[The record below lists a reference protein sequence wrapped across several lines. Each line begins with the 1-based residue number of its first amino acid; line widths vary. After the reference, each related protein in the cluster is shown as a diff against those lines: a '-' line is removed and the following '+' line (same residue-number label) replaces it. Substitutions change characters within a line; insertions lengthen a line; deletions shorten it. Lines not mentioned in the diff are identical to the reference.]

1 MISIPLIKQHNLNL
15 YQAPPLKSPAIQEQA
30 PGKKRITFLGQTYP
44 AIYFT
49 GNFKSTKENAVTIPL
64 KPRPIID
71 NSRPIMTAQMRAHL
85 DKIYHNYETSLH
97 EISKLDIAR
106 AVKNIE
112 QTTNYSRGEIL
123 KAMQQATQFGNFN
136 SIKIISKALKDNHV
150 GTIELKSTENEK
162 IFNAQNFGLNRAMH
176 YLINKKGM
184 GDLYNEEDFNF
195 ALFLDTNSI
204 RNVKPE
210 VKKSTIENLKLKR
223 YAKPPETPATKY
235 FILSGFDKGINFLDR
250 SKDLETVTLEF
261 LKDKDTDKEL
271 KYKLKKLGKQP
282 IVIKNENPQTIDG
295 IYNQLKPEKMSEK
308 ELNATIDAALL
319 TVFPFSQYLRN
330 NAKDDVLQYVDN
342 SLIVFTPETIS
353 KNLTQIHNQILE
365 FNTERGREPKDILY
379 CITDTEKSFDLVNYQ
394 MQHQHKIPSNQ
405 FIYFNEL
412 LHDMEKPYINN
423 KTIVFLDDCSIS
435 GASLA
440 DTYLVLDDLE
450 FNYEI
455 PDSDIVFA
463 PIYITKNAHKNIQET
478 MEKLHRTHKDKI
490 IYGTKET
497 KSWSDNIKDLQQL
510 NQVIG
515 RKIFSISKD
524 SSKPCIIYPYMA
536 PDNNC
541 EFAASLA
548 ILHDITH
555 NEPMNSCDRKTY
567 LKRIQS
573 YSNISELIHILTRK
587 LLNNVNLDAD

>member
-1 MISIPLIKQHNLNL
+1 
-15 YQAPPLKSPAIQEQA
+15 
-30 PGKKRITFLGQTYP
+30 
-44 AIYFT
+44 
-49 GNFKSTKENAVTIPL
+49 
-64 KPRPIID
+64 
-71 NSRPIMTAQMRAHL
+71 MTAQMRAHL
-85 DKIYHNYETSLH
+85 DKIYHDYETSLH

-106 AVKNIE
+106 AVKNLE
-112 QTTNYSRGEIL
+112 QTTNYSRSEIL
-123 KAMQQATQFGNFN
+123 RAMQQATQFGNFN
-136 SIKIISKALKDNHV
+136 SLKIISKALRDNKI
-150 GTIELKSTENEK
+150 GTLNPDFKENFSAIKSPNL
-162 IFNAQNFGLNRAMH
+162 GLNKSLN
-176 YLINKKGM
+176 YLILRKDMEK
-184 GDLYNEEDFNF
+184 LYDDKDFSCGI
-195 ALFLDTNSI
+195 LLDSNSI
-204 RNVKPE
+204 HE
-210 VKKSTIENLKLKR
+210 VKTAIKNPTNKNLKLKR

-261 LKDKDTDKEL
+261 LKNKDTDKEL
-271 KYKLKKLGKQP
+271 KEKLAKLGQKA
-282 IVIKNENPQTIDG
+282 IIIENENPPTVES
-295 IYNQLKPEKMSEK
+295 IYNQLKPEKMTKE

-319 TVFPFSQYLRN
+319 TVFPFSQYLQN
-330 NAKDDVLQYVDN
+330 NTKDDVLQYVDN

-353 KNLTQIHNQILE
+353 KNLTQMHNQILK
-365 FNTERGREPKDILY
+365 FNAERGREPKDIIY
-379 CITDTEKSFDLVNYQ
+379 CITETEKSFDLVNYQ

-405 FIYFNEL
+405 FINFNEL

-440 DTYLVLDDLE
+440 DTYLALNDLG

-497 KSWSDNIKDLQQL
+497 KNWSDNIKDLQQL

-515 RKIFSISKD
+515 RNIFSISKD
-524 SSKPCIIYPYMA
+524 RSKPCIIYPYMA

-548 ILHDITH
+548 LLHDITH
-555 NEPMNSCDRKTY
+555 NEPMNSCDRETY

-573 YSNISELIHILTRK
+573 YSGLSELIHILTRK
-587 LLNNVNLDAD
+587 LLNNVDLDAD

>member
-15 YQAPPLKSPAIQEQA
+15 YQAPSLKSPAIQEQA
-30 PGKKRITFLGQTYP
+30 SGEKQTTSLGQTYP

-85 DKIYHNYETSLH
+85 DKIYHDYETSLH

-106 AVKNIE
+106 AVKNLE

-136 SIKIISKALKDNHV
+136 SIKVISKALKDNHV
-150 GTIELKSTENEK
+150 GTIELKPTENER
-162 IFNAQNFGLNRAMH
+162 IFNDQNFGLNRAMH

-184 GDLYNEEDFNF
+184 GDLYNGEDFNV
-195 ALFLDTNSI
+195 ALFLDINSI

-282 IVIKNENPQTIDG
+282 IVIKNENPQTIEG

-308 ELNATIDAALL
+308 ELSATIDAALL

-353 KNLTQIHNQILE
+353 KNLTQMHNQILK
-365 FNTERGREPKDILY
+365 FNAERGREPKDIIY
-379 CITDTEKSFDLVNYQ
+379 CIIETEKSFDLVNYQ

-405 FIYFNEL
+405 FINFNEL

-440 DTYLVLDDLE
+440 DTYLALSDLG

-497 KSWSDNIKDLQQL
+497 KNWSDNIKDLQHL

-515 RKIFSISKD
+515 RNIFSISKD
-524 SSKPCIIYPYMA
+524 RSKPCIIYPYMA

-548 ILHDITH
+548 LLHDITH
-555 NEPMNSCDRKTY
+555 NEPMNSCDRETY

-573 YSNISELIHILTRK
+573 YSYMSELIHILTRK
-587 LLNNVNLDAD
+587 LLNNVDLDAD

>member
-1 MISIPLIKQHNLNL
+1 MISISPIKWHNLNL

-30 PGKKRITFLGQTYP
+30 SGEKQITSLGQTYP

-49 GNFKSTKENAVTIPL
+49 GKFNQTNKDIKEVKHVELDT
-64 KPRPIID
+64 
-71 NSRPIMTAQMRAHL
+71 SRPIMTAQMRAHL
-85 DKIYHNYETSLH
+85 DKIYHDYETSLH
-97 EISKLDIAR
+97 EISKLDITQ
-106 AVKNIE
+106 AVNNIKKS
-112 QTTNYSRGEIL
+112 TNYSRKEIL
-123 KAMQQATQFGNFN
+123 TAMQQATQFGNFN
-136 SIKIISKALKDNHV
+136 SLKIISKALRDNKI
-150 GTIELKSTENEK
+150 GTLNPDFKENFSAIKSPNL
-162 IFNAQNFGLNRAMH
+162 GLNKSLN
-176 YLINKKGM
+176 YLILRKDMEK
-184 GDLYNEEDFNF
+184 LYDDKDFSCGI
-195 ALFLDTNSI
+195 LLDSNSI
-204 RNVKPE
+204 HE
-210 VKKSTIENLKLKR
+210 VKTAIKNPTNKNLKLKR

-261 LKDKDTDKEL
+261 LKNKDTDKEL
-271 KYKLKKLGKQP
+271 KEKLAKLGQKA
-282 IVIKNENPQTIDG
+282 IIIENENPPTVES
-295 IYNQLKPEKMSEK
+295 IYNQLKPEKMTKE

-319 TVFPFSQYLRN
+319 TVFPFSQYLQN
-330 NAKDDVLQYVDN
+330 NTKDDVLQYVDN

-353 KNLTQIHNQILE
+353 KNLTQMHNQILK
-365 FNTERGREPKDILY
+365 FNAERGREPKDIIY
-379 CITDTEKSFDLVNYQ
+379 CIIETEKSFDLVNYQ

-405 FIYFNEL
+405 FINFNEL

-440 DTYLVLDDLE
+440 DTYLALDDLG

-497 KSWSDNIKDLQQL
+497 KNWSDNIKDLQQL

-515 RKIFSISKD
+515 RNIFSISKD
-524 SSKPCIIYPYMA
+524 RSKPCIIYPYMA

-548 ILHDITH
+548 LLHDITH
-555 NEPMNSCDRKTY
+555 NEPMNSCDRETY

-573 YSNISELIHILTRK
+573 YSGLSELIHILTRK
-587 LLNNVNLDAD
+587 LLNNVDLDAD

>member
-30 PGKKRITFLGQTYP
+30 PGEKQNTFLGQTYP

-112 QTTNYSRGEIL
+112 QTTNYSRSEIL

-136 SIKIISKALKDNHV
+136 SIKIISKALKDSHV
-150 GTIELKSTENEK
+150 GTIELKPTENER
-162 IFNAQNFGLNRAMH
+162 IFNDQNFGLNRAMH

-184 GDLYNEEDFNF
+184 GDLYNGEDFNF
-195 ALFLDTNSI
+195 ALFLDINSI

-261 LKDKDTDKEL
+261 LKNKDTDKKL
-271 KYKLKKLGKQP
+271 KDKLKKLGKQP

-353 KNLTQIHNQILE
+353 KNLTQMHNQILE

-440 DTYLVLDDLE
+440 DTYLVLDDLG

-497 KSWSDNIKDLQQL
+497 K
-510 NQVIG
+510 
-515 RKIFSISKD
+515 
-524 SSKPCIIYPYMA
+524 
-536 PDNNC
+536 
-541 EFAASLA
+541 
-548 ILHDITH
+548 
-555 NEPMNSCDRKTY
+555 
-567 LKRIQS
+567 
-573 YSNISELIHILTRK
+573 K
-587 LLNNVNLDAD
+587 LV

>member
-1 MISIPLIKQHNLNL
+1 M
-15 YQAPPLKSPAIQEQA
+15 
-30 PGKKRITFLGQTYP
+30 
-44 AIYFT
+44 
-49 GNFKSTKENAVTIPL
+49 
-64 KPRPIID
+64 
-71 NSRPIMTAQMRAHL
+71 
-85 DKIYHNYETSLH
+85 
-97 EISKLDIAR
+97 
-106 AVKNIE
+106 
-112 QTTNYSRGEIL
+112 
-123 KAMQQATQFGNFN
+123 
-136 SIKIISKALKDNHV
+136 
-150 GTIELKSTENEK
+150 
-162 IFNAQNFGLNRAMH
+162 
-176 YLINKKGM
+176 
-184 GDLYNEEDFNF
+184 
-195 ALFLDTNSI
+195 
-204 RNVKPE
+204 
-210 VKKSTIENLKLKR
+210 
-223 YAKPPETPATKY
+223 
-235 FILSGFDKGINFLDR
+235 
-250 SKDLETVTLEF
+250 
-261 LKDKDTDKEL
+261 
-271 KYKLKKLGKQP
+271 
-282 IVIKNENPQTIDG
+282 
-295 IYNQLKPEKMSEK
+295 
-308 ELNATIDAALL
+308 
-319 TVFPFSQYLRN
+319 
-330 NAKDDVLQYVDN
+330 
-342 SLIVFTPETIS
+342 
-353 KNLTQIHNQILE
+353 HNQILE

-405 FIYFNEL
+405 FINFNEL

-440 DTYLVLDDLE
+440 DTYLVLDDLG

-497 KSWSDNIKDLQQL
+497 KNWSDNIKDLQQL

-573 YSNISELIHILTRK
+573 YSNMSELIHILTRK

>member
-1 MISIPLIKQHNLNL
+1 MISISPIKWHNLNL
-15 YQAPPLKSPAIQEQA
+15 YQAPSLKSPAIQEQA
-30 PGKKRITFLGQTYP
+30 SGEKQTTFLGQTYP

-49 GNFKSTKENAVTIPL
+49 GKFNQTNKDIKEVKHVELDT
-64 KPRPIID
+64 
-71 NSRPIMTAQMRAHL
+71 SRPILTDEMRAHL
-85 DKIYHNYETSLH
+85 DKIYHDYETSLH

-106 AVKNIE
+106 AVKNLE

-123 KAMQQATQFGNFN
+123 TAMQQATQFGNFN
-136 SIKIISKALKDNHV
+136 SLKIISKALRDNKI
-150 GTIELKSTENEK
+150 GTLNPDFKENFSAIKSPNL
-162 IFNAQNFGLNRAMH
+162 GLNKSLN
-176 YLINKKGM
+176 YLILRKDMEK
-184 GDLYNEEDFNF
+184 LYDDKDFSCGI
-195 ALFLDTNSI
+195 LLDSNSI
-204 RNVKPE
+204 HE
-210 VKKSTIENLKLKR
+210 VKTAIKNPTNKNLKLKR

-261 LKDKDTDKEL
+261 LKNKDTDKEL
-271 KYKLKKLGKQP
+271 KDKLAKLGQKA
-282 IVIKNENPQTIDG
+282 IIIENENPPTVES
-295 IYNQLKPEKMSEK
+295 IYNQLKPEKMTKE

-319 TVFPFSQYLRN
+319 TVFPFSQYLQN
-330 NAKDDVLQYVDN
+330 NTKDDVLQYVDN

-353 KNLTQIHNQILE
+353 KNLTQMHNQILK
-365 FNTERGREPKDILY
+365 FNAERGREPKDIIY
-379 CITDTEKSFDLVNYQ
+379 CIIETEKSFDLVNYQ

-405 FIYFNEL
+405 FIKFNEL

-440 DTYLVLDDLE
+440 DTYLALDDLG

-497 KSWSDNIKDLQQL
+497 KNWSDNIKDLQQL

-515 RKIFSISKD
+515 RNIFSISKD
-524 SSKPCIIYPYMA
+524 RSKPCIIYPYMA

-548 ILHDITH
+548 LLHDITH
-555 NEPMNSCDRKTY
+555 NEPMNSCDRETY

-573 YSNISELIHILTRK
+573 YSYMSELIHILTRK
-587 LLNNVNLDAD
+587 LLNNVDLDAD

>member
-1 MISIPLIKQHNLNL
+1 MISISPIKWHNLNL

-30 PGKKRITFLGQTYP
+30 SGEKQTTFLGQTYP

-49 GNFKSTKENAVTIPL
+49 GNFKSTKENAATIPL

-85 DKIYHNYETSLH
+85 DKIYHDYETSLH

-106 AVKNIE
+106 AVKNLE

-136 SIKIISKALKDNHV
+136 SLKIISKALRDNKI
-150 GTIELKSTENEK
+150 GTLNPDFKENFSAIKSPNL
-162 IFNAQNFGLNRAMH
+162 GLNKSLN
-176 YLINKKGM
+176 YLILRKDMEK
-184 GDLYNEEDFNF
+184 LYDDKDFSCGI
-195 ALFLDTNSI
+195 LLDSNSI
-204 RNVKPE
+204 HE
-210 VKKSTIENLKLKR
+210 VKTAIKNPTNKNLKLKR

-261 LKDKDTDKEL
+261 LKNKDTDKEL
-271 KYKLKKLGKQP
+271 KDKLAKLGQKA
-282 IVIKNENPQTIDG
+282 IIIENENPPTVES
-295 IYNQLKPEKMSEK
+295 IYNQLKPEKMTKE

-319 TVFPFSQYLRN
+319 TVFPFSQYLQN
-330 NAKDDVLQYVDN
+330 NTKDDVLQYVDN

-353 KNLTQIHNQILE
+353 KNLTQMHNQILK
-365 FNTERGREPKDILY
+365 FNAERGREPKDIIY
-379 CITDTEKSFDLVNYQ
+379 CIIETEKSFDLVNYQ

-405 FIYFNEL
+405 FINFNEL

-440 DTYLVLDDLE
+440 DTYLALDDLG

-497 KSWSDNIKDLQQL
+497 KNWSDNIKDLQQL

-515 RKIFSISKD
+515 RNIFSISKD
-524 SSKPCIIYPYMA
+524 RSKPCIIYPYMA

-548 ILHDITH
+548 LLHDITH
-555 NEPMNSCDRKTY
+555 NEPMNSCDRETY

-573 YSNISELIHILTRK
+573 YSDMSELIHILTRK
-587 LLNNVNLDAD
+587 LLNNTDFGED

>member
-1 MISIPLIKQHNLNL
+1 MISISPIKWHNLNL

-30 PGKKRITFLGQTYP
+30 LGEKQITSLGQTYP

-85 DKIYHNYETSLH
+85 DKIYHDYETSLH

-106 AVKNIE
+106 AVKNLE
-112 QTTNYSRGEIL
+112 QTTNYSRSEIL

-136 SIKIISKALKDNHV
+136 SLKIISKALRDNKI
-150 GTIELKSTENEK
+150 GTLNPDFKENFSVIKSPNL
-162 IFNAQNFGLNRAMH
+162 GLNKSLN
-176 YLINKKGM
+176 YLILRKDMEK
-184 GDLYNEEDFNF
+184 LYDDKDFSCGI
-195 ALFLDTNSI
+195 LLDSNSI
-204 RNVKPE
+204 HE
-210 VKKSTIENLKLKR
+210 VKTAIKNPTNKNLKLKR

-261 LKDKDTDKEL
+261 LKNKDTDKEL
-271 KYKLKKLGKQP
+271 KEKLTKLGQKA
-282 IVIKNENPQTIDG
+282 IIIENENPPTVES
-295 IYNQLKPEKMSEK
+295 IYNQLKPEKMTKE

-319 TVFPFSQYLRN
+319 TVFPFSQYLQN
-330 NAKDDVLQYVDN
+330 NTKDDVLQYVDN

-353 KNLTQIHNQILE
+353 KNLTQMHNQILK
-365 FNTERGREPKDILY
+365 FNAERGREPKDIIY
-379 CITDTEKSFDLVNYQ
+379 CIIETEKSFDLVNYQ

-405 FIYFNEL
+405 FINFNEL

-440 DTYLVLDDLE
+440 DTYLALDDLG

-497 KSWSDNIKDLQQL
+497 KNWSDNIKDLQQL

-515 RKIFSISKD
+515 RNIFSISKD
-524 SSKPCIIYPYMA
+524 RSKPCIIYPYMA

-548 ILHDITH
+548 LLHDITH
-555 NEPMNSCDRKTY
+555 NEPMNSCDRETY

-573 YSNISELIHILTRK
+573 YSDMSELIHILTRK
-587 LLNNVNLDAD
+587 LLTNVDLDAD

>member
-1 MISIPLIKQHNLNL
+1 MISISPIKWHNLNL
-15 YQAPPLKSPAIQEQA
+15 YQAPSLKSPAIQEQSS
-30 PGKKRITFLGQTYP
+30 GEKQTTFLGQTYP

-85 DKIYHNYETSLH
+85 DKIYHDYETSLH

-106 AVKNIE
+106 AVKNLE

-136 SIKIISKALKDNHV
+136 SLKIISKALRDNKI
-150 GTIELKSTENEK
+150 GTLNPDFKENFSAIKSPNL
-162 IFNAQNFGLNRAMH
+162 GLNKSLN
-176 YLINKKGM
+176 YLILRKDMEK
-184 GDLYNEEDFNF
+184 LYDDKDFSCGI
-195 ALFLDTNSI
+195 LLDSNSI
-204 RNVKPE
+204 HE
-210 VKKSTIENLKLKR
+210 VKTAIKNPTNKNLKLKR

-261 LKDKDTDKEL
+261 LKNKDTDKEL
-271 KYKLKKLGKQP
+271 KEKLAKLGQKA
-282 IVIKNENPQTIDG
+282 IIIENENPQTIEG
-295 IYNQLKPEKMSEK
+295 IYNQLKPEKMSKK
-308 ELNATIDAALL
+308 ELSATIDAALL

-353 KNLTQIHNQILE
+353 KNLTQMHNQILK
-365 FNTERGREPKDILY
+365 FNAERGREPKDIIY
-379 CITDTEKSFDLVNYQ
+379 CIIETEKSFDLVNYQ

-405 FIYFNEL
+405 FINFNEL

-440 DTYLVLDDLE
+440 DTYLALDDLG

-497 KSWSDNIKDLQQL
+497 KNWSDNIKDLQQL

-515 RKIFSISKD
+515 RNIFSISKD
-524 SSKPCIIYPYMA
+524 RSKPCIIYPYMA

-548 ILHDITH
+548 LLHDITH
-555 NEPMNSCDRKTY
+555 NEPMNSCNRETY

-573 YSNISELIHILTRK
+573 YSYMSELIHILTRK
-587 LLNNVNLDAD
+587 LLNNVDLDAD

>member
-1 MISIPLIKQHNLNL
+1 MISISPIKWHNLNL

-30 PGKKRITFLGQTYP
+30 LGEKQITSLGQTYP

-49 GNFKSTKENAVTIPL
+49 GNFKSTKENAATIPL

-85 DKIYHNYETSLH
+85 DKIYHDYETSLH
-97 EISKLDIAR
+97 EISKLDITQ
-106 AVKNIE
+106 AVNNIKKS
-112 QTTNYSRGEIL
+112 TNYSRKEIL
-123 KAMQQATQFGNFN
+123 TAMQQATQFGNFN
-136 SIKIISKALKDNHV
+136 SLKIISKALRDNKI
-150 GTIELKSTENEK
+150 GTLNPDFKENFSAIKSPNL
-162 IFNAQNFGLNRAMH
+162 GLNKSLN
-176 YLINKKGM
+176 YLILRKDMEK
-184 GDLYNEEDFNF
+184 LYDDKDFSCGI
-195 ALFLDTNSI
+195 LLDSNSI
-204 RNVKPE
+204 HE
-210 VKKSTIENLKLKR
+210 VKTAIKNPTNKNLKLKR

-261 LKDKDTDKEL
+261 LENKDTDKEL
-271 KYKLKKLGKQP
+271 KDKLIKLGKQP
-282 IVIKNENPQTIDG
+282 IVINNENPQTIEG

-308 ELNATIDAALL
+308 ELSATIDAALL

-353 KNLTQIHNQILE
+353 KNLTQMHNQILK
-365 FNTERGREPKDILY
+365 FNAERGREPKDIIY
-379 CITDTEKSFDLVNYQ
+379 CIIETEKSFDLVNYQ

-405 FIYFNEL
+405 FINFNEL

-440 DTYLVLDDLE
+440 DTYLALDDLG

-497 KSWSDNIKDLQQL
+497 KNWSDNIKDLQQL

-515 RKIFSISKD
+515 RNIFSISKD
-524 SSKPCIIYPYMA
+524 RSKPCIIYPYMA

-548 ILHDITH
+548 LLHDITH
-555 NEPMNSCDRKTY
+555 NEPMNSCDRETY

-573 YSNISELIHILTRK
+573 YSDMSELIHILTRK
-587 LLNNVNLDAD
+587 LLTNVDLDAD

>member
-30 PGKKRITFLGQTYP
+30 PGEKQITFLGQTYP

-106 AVKNIE
+106 AVKNLE

-150 GTIELKSTENEK
+150 GTIELKPTENEK

-261 LKDKDTDKEL
+261 LKNKDTDKKL
-271 KYKLKKLGKQP
+271 KDKLKKLGKQP

-353 KNLTQIHNQILE
+353 KNLTQMHNQILE

-423 KTIVFLDDCSIS
+423 KTIVFLDDC
-435 GASLA
+435 
-440 DTYLVLDDLE
+440 
-450 FNYEI
+450 
-455 PDSDIVFA
+455 
-463 PIYITKNAHKNIQET
+463 
-478 MEKLHRTHKDKI
+478 
-490 IYGTKET
+490 
-497 KSWSDNIKDLQQL
+497 
-510 NQVIG
+510 
-515 RKIFSISKD
+515 
-524 SSKPCIIYPYMA
+524 
-536 PDNNC
+536 
-541 EFAASLA
+541 
-548 ILHDITH
+548 
-555 NEPMNSCDRKTY
+555 
-567 LKRIQS
+567 
-573 YSNISELIHILTRK
+573 
-587 LLNNVNLDAD
+587 

>member
-1 MISIPLIKQHNLNL
+1 MISISPIKWHNLNL

-30 PGKKRITFLGQTYP
+30 LGEKQITSLGQTYP

-85 DKIYHNYETSLH
+85 DKIYHDYETSLH

-106 AVKNIE
+106 AVKNLE

-136 SIKIISKALKDNHV
+136 SLKIISKALRDNKI
-150 GTIELKSTENEK
+150 GTLNPDFKENFSAIKSPNL
-162 IFNAQNFGLNRAMH
+162 GLNKSLN
-176 YLINKKGM
+176 YLILRKDMEK
-184 GDLYNEEDFNF
+184 LYDDKDFSCGI
-195 ALFLDTNSI
+195 LLDSNSI
-204 RNVKPE
+204 HE
-210 VKKSTIENLKLKR
+210 VKTAIKNPTNKNLKLKK

-261 LKDKDTDKEL
+261 LKNKDTDKEL
-271 KYKLKKLGKQP
+271 KDKLKKLGKQP
-282 IVIKNENPQTIDG
+282 IVIKNENPQTIEG
-295 IYNQLKPEKMSEK
+295 IYNQLKPEKMSKK
-308 ELNATIDAALL
+308 ELSATIDAALL

-353 KNLTQIHNQILE
+353 KNLTQMHNQILK
-365 FNTERGREPKDILY
+365 FNAERGREPKDIIY
-379 CITDTEKSFDLVNYQ
+379 CIIETEKSFDLVNYQ

-405 FIYFNEL
+405 FINFNEL

-440 DTYLVLDDLE
+440 DTYLALSDLG

-497 KSWSDNIKDLQQL
+497 KNWSDNIKDLQQL

-515 RKIFSISKD
+515 RNIFSISKD
-524 SSKPCIIYPYMA
+524 RSKPCIIYPYMA

-548 ILHDITH
+548 LLHDITH
-555 NEPMNSCDRKTY
+555 NEPMNSCDRETY

-573 YSNISELIHILTRK
+573 YSDMSELIHILTRK
-587 LLNNVNLDAD
+587 LLTNVNLDAD

>member
-1 MISIPLIKQHNLNL
+1 MISIPLIKWHNLNL

-30 PGKKRITFLGQTYP
+30 LGEKQITSLGQTYP

-85 DKIYHNYETSLH
+85 DKIYHDYETSLH

-106 AVKNIE
+106 AVKNLE

-136 SIKIISKALKDNHV
+136 SLKIISKALRDNKI
-150 GTIELKSTENEK
+150 GTLNPDFKENFSAIKSPNL
-162 IFNAQNFGLNRAMH
+162 GLNKSLN
-176 YLINKKGM
+176 YLILRKDMEK
-184 GDLYNEEDFNF
+184 LYDDKDFSCGI
-195 ALFLDTNSI
+195 LLDSNSI
-204 RNVKPE
+204 HE
-210 VKKSTIENLKLKR
+210 VKTAIKNPTNKNLKLKR

-261 LKDKDTDKEL
+261 LKNKDTDKEL
-271 KYKLKKLGKQP
+271 KEKLAKLGQKA
-282 IVIKNENPQTIDG
+282 IIIENENPPTVES
-295 IYNQLKPEKMSEK
+295 IYNQLKPEKMTKE

-319 TVFPFSQYLRN
+319 TVFPFSQYLQN
-330 NAKDDVLQYVDN
+330 NTKDDVLQYVDN

-353 KNLTQIHNQILE
+353 KNLTQMHNQILK
-365 FNTERGREPKDILY
+365 FNAERGREPKDIIY
-379 CITDTEKSFDLVNYQ
+379 CIIETEKSFDLVNYQ

-405 FIYFNEL
+405 FINFNEL

-440 DTYLVLDDLE
+440 DTYLALSDLG

-497 KSWSDNIKDLQQL
+497 KNWSDNIKDLQQL

-515 RKIFSISKD
+515 RNIFSISKD
-524 SSKPCIIYPYMA
+524 RSKPCIIYPYMA

-548 ILHDITH
+548 LLHDITH
-555 NEPMNSCDRKTY
+555 NNPIISCNRDTY
-567 LKRIQS
+567 QRRIQS
-573 YSNISELIHILTRK
+573 YSGLSELIHILTRK
-587 LLNNVNLDAD
+587 LLNNVDLDAD

>member
-1 MISIPLIKQHNLNL
+1 MISISPIKWHNLNL

-30 PGKKRITFLGQTYP
+30 LGEKQITSLGQTYP

-49 GNFKSTKENAVTIPL
+49 GNFKSTKENAATIPL

-85 DKIYHNYETSLH
+85 DKIYHDYETSLH
-97 EISKLDIAR
+97 EISKLDITQ
-106 AVKNIE
+106 AVNNIKKS
-112 QTTNYSRGEIL
+112 TNYSRKEIL
-123 KAMQQATQFGNFN
+123 TAMQQATQFGNFN
-136 SIKIISKALKDNHV
+136 SLKIISKALRDNKI
-150 GTIELKSTENEK
+150 GTLNPDFKENFSAIKSPNL
-162 IFNAQNFGLNRAMH
+162 GLNKSLN
-176 YLINKKGM
+176 YLILRKDMEK
-184 GDLYNEEDFNF
+184 LYDDKDFSCGI
-195 ALFLDTNSI
+195 LLDSNSI
-204 RNVKPE
+204 HE
-210 VKKSTIENLKLKR
+210 VKTAIKNPTNKNLKLKR

-261 LKDKDTDKEL
+261 LKNKDTDKEL
-271 KYKLKKLGKQP
+271 KEKLAKLGQKA
-282 IVIKNENPQTIDG
+282 IIIENENPPTVES
-295 IYNQLKPEKMSEK
+295 IYNQLKPEKMTKE

-319 TVFPFSQYLRN
+319 TVFPFSQYLQN
-330 NAKDDVLQYVDN
+330 NTKDDVLQYVDN

-353 KNLTQIHNQILE
+353 KNLTQMHNQILK
-365 FNTERGREPKDILY
+365 FNAERGREPKDIIY
-379 CITDTEKSFDLVNYQ
+379 CITETEKSFDLVNYQ

-405 FIYFNEL
+405 FINFNEL

-440 DTYLVLDDLE
+440 DTYLALNDLG

-497 KSWSDNIKDLQQL
+497 KNWSDNIKDLQQL

-515 RKIFSISKD
+515 RNIFSISKD
-524 SSKPCIIYPYMA
+524 RSKPCIIYPYMA

-548 ILHDITH
+548 LLHDITH
-555 NEPMNSCDRKTY
+555 NEPMNSCDRETY

-573 YSNISELIHILTRK
+573 YSGLSELIHILTRK
-587 LLNNVNLDAD
+587 LLNNVDLDAD

>member
-1 MISIPLIKQHNLNL
+1 MISISPIKWHNLNL
-15 YQAPPLKSPAIQEQA
+15 YQAPSLKSPAIQEQA
-30 PGKKRITFLGQTYP
+30 LGEKQITSLGQTYP

-85 DKIYHNYETSLH
+85 DKIYHDYETSLH

-106 AVKNIE
+106 AVKNLE
-112 QTTNYSRGEIL
+112 QTTNYSRSEIL

-136 SIKIISKALKDNHV
+136 SLKIISKALRDNKI
-150 GTIELKSTENEK
+150 GTLNPDFKENFSAIKSPNL
-162 IFNAQNFGLNRAMH
+162 GLNKSLN
-176 YLINKKGM
+176 YLILRKDMEK
-184 GDLYNEEDFNF
+184 LYDDKDFSCGI
-195 ALFLDTNSI
+195 LLDSNSI
-204 RNVKPE
+204 HE
-210 VKKSTIENLKLKR
+210 VKTAIKNPTNKNLKLKR

-261 LKDKDTDKEL
+261 LKNKDTDKEL
-271 KYKLKKLGKQP
+271 KDKLKKLGKQP
-282 IVIKNENPQTIDG
+282 IVIKNENPQTIEG
-295 IYNQLKPEKMSEK
+295 IYNQLKPEKMSKK
-308 ELNATIDAALL
+308 ELSATIDAALL

-353 KNLTQIHNQILE
+353 KNLTQMHNQILK
-365 FNTERGREPKDILY
+365 FNAERGREPKDIIY
-379 CITDTEKSFDLVNYQ
+379 CIIETEKSFDLVNYQ

-405 FIYFNEL
+405 FINFNEL

-440 DTYLVLDDLE
+440 DTYLALDDLG

-497 KSWSDNIKDLQQL
+497 KNWSDNIKDLQQL

-515 RKIFSISKD
+515 RNIFSISKD
-524 SSKPCIIYPYMA
+524 RSKPCIIYPYMA

-548 ILHDITH
+548 LLHDITH
-555 NEPMNSCDRKTY
+555 NEPMNSCDRETY

-573 YSNISELIHILTRK
+573 YSDMSELIHILTRK
-587 LLNNVNLDAD
+587 LLNNTDFGED